1 MADHDAI
8 KQSLRVRF
16 NQDFSIDADQPGAQ
30 LLASMA
36 AHGACRRFKDQP
48 VSDDLIRTL
57 CAVALSSPSKSDLQ
71 QRDVIIV
78 SDPAIKSQ
86 LTQLL
91 AAQAWIA
98 NAPHLLVFCG
108 NNRRQRQIHQWREL
122 PFVNDHL
129 DAFFNAAVDAGIAL
143 SAFVTAADAIG
154 LGCCPI
160 SAIRND
166 ATQVSELLGLPD
178 HVFPV
183 AGLALGYPLASEPE
197 ISPRLP
203 FSATVHTDRFDESR
217 IEQQVAQYDAS
228 RRAVQ
233 PYQSQRQAKERGEK
247 PDYGWSDD
255 KARQYSVPERADFG
269 DYVLRKGFVLK

>member
-57 CAVALSSPSKSDLQ
+57 CAVALSSPSK
-71 QRDVIIV
+71 
-78 SDPAIKSQ
+78 
-86 LTQLL
+86 T
-91 AAQAWIA
+91 AQAWIA